1 MKLTDFALIFIGV
14 TLPIIIIVYVNV
26 SFTIKAEEQEMYYKK
41 IINAA
46 LNDASDQ
53 MKEVENSDA
62 EIDYGYSGT
71 SNNKIS
77 VNSQVA
83 VDTFLNSLYNNFGIK
98 GSDYAENYLQ
108 YFIPA
113 IAIIDYNGVQV
124 SSIEEF
130 DDNGQTVIR
139 HALKPKKYYTYTYYI
154 YKSVNTGKLEF
165 TDNYNEVETKKD
177 GSSTVYTHV
186 IEFTMDDYIT
196 HRTTIKESDGKG
208 GLVPKDIVSSFYISD
223 DKNNHPLINESVD
236 STIADAYK
244 QTLLKN
250 VVSNLKEKRKEVII
264 KAIESEMVYAT
275 NNNNLYASNA
285 GIKYNFVFPTLEE
298 GEMESQI
305 KNVGI
310 MALVQGISIG
320 NRYLNVRAY
329 STSKLTEVTRY
340 YLSIPKKQDTGVTY
354 YSKYYM
360 NLYHKDKNCPEYKVS
375 ITDNITPSYLFTK
388 QQAASVKAELKQ
400 DNRYITLEGFYPCP
414 ICNP

>member
-1 MKLTDFALIFIGV
+1 MKLTDFALIFVGI

-26 SFTIKAEEQEMYYKK
+26 SFTIKAEEQEMYYKR
-41 IINAA
+41 IINTA

-71 SNNKIS
+71 ENSKIS
-77 VNSQVA
+77 VNTQVA
-83 VDTFLNSLYNNFGIK
+83 VDTFFNSLYNNFGIK
-98 GSDYAENYLQ
+98 GSEYAESYIK

-130 DDNGQTVIR
+130 EKDGQTVID
-139 HALKPKKYYTYTYYI
+139 HAVKPKKYYTYTYYI
-154 YKSVNTGKLEF
+154 YKDINEGDKLKY
-165 TDNYNEVETKKD
+165 TDDYNVAK
-177 GSSTVYTHV
+177 SNLQSTHI

-196 HRTTIKESDGKG
+196 HRGTVVERGVT
-208 GLVPKDIVSSFYISD
+208 KDIPVSSFYISD
-223 DKNNHPLINESVD
+223 TKNNLPLIGESTDRGFASLGTKKDLLNE
-236 STIADAYK
+236 
-244 QTLLKN
+244 
-250 VVSNLKEKRKEVII
+250 VVENLKSKRKETII
-264 KAIESEMVYAT
+264 NAIQSEMIYAT
-275 NNNNLYASNA
+275 NNNNFYASNA

-305 KNVGI
+305 QNVGI
-310 MALVQGISIG
+310 MALVQGISMG

-340 YLSIPKKQDTGVTY
+340 YLSIPSDNN
-354 YSKYYM
+354 SKYKA
-360 NLYHKDKNCPEYKVS
+360 NLYHKDTNCPEYIVS
-375 ITDNITPSYLFTK
+375 THENITPSYLFTK
-388 QQAASVKAELKQ
+388 QQAASVKAVLK
-400 DNRYITLEGFYPCP
+400 DNNKYITLQGFYPCP

>member
-26 SFTIKAEEQEMYYKK
+26 SFTIKAEEQEIYYKK

-53 MKEVENSDA
+53 MKEVENSDV

-98 GSDYAENYLQ
+98 GNVYAENYLQ

-130 DDNGQTVIR
+130 NEDGQTVIK

-154 YKSVNTGKLEF
+154 YKDVNNSNKLTF
-165 TDNYNEVETKKD
+165 TDDYNTAKD
-177 GSSTVYTHV
+177 NLKSTHV
-186 IEFTMDDYIT
+186 IEFTMDDYVT
-196 HRTTIKESDGKG
+196 HRGYEIKNTGTEEIK
-208 GLVPKDIVSSFYISD
+208 VSSFYISD
-223 DKNNHPLINESVD
+223 EKNNAKLIANVD
-236 STIADAYK
+236 TKSGLSAEE
-244 QTLLKN
+244 QTLLTE
-250 VVSNLKEKRKEVII
+250 VVKKLTEKRKEVII

-310 MALVQGISIG
+310 MALVQGISMG

-340 YLSIPKKQDTGVTY
+340 YLSIPIMDEG
-354 YSKYYM
+354 SKYSM
-360 NLYHKDKNCPEYKVS
+360 NLYHKDEKCPEYK
-375 ITDNITPSYLFTK
+375 IYNYYKGDTTITPSYLFTK
-388 QQAASVKAELKQ
+388 QQAASVKAVLKQ
-400 DNRYITLEGFYPCP
+400 NNRYITLEGFYPCP

>member
-130 DDNGQTVIR
+130 TENDKTVIK
-139 HALKPKKYYTYTYYI
+139 HALKPKKYYTYKYYI
-154 YKSVNTGKLEF
+154 CEDTTKTDVYVLKDDSDKSNTDK
-165 TDNYNEVETKKD
+165 VI
-177 GSSTVYTHV
+177 STHIV
-186 IEFTMDDYIT
+186 EFTMDDYIT
-196 HRTTIKESDGKG
+196 HRGTITSKGTTSD
-208 GLVPKDIVSSFYISD
+208 ISVSSFYITD
-223 DKNNHPLINESVD
+223 RKNNSSLVTNLTSMNE
-236 STIADAYK
+236 K
-244 QTLLKN
+244 EKN
-250 VVSNLKEKRKEVII
+250 ILSEVEKKLQEKRKEVII

-340 YLSIPKKQDTGVTY
+340 YLSIPKKQDTGVRH

-388 QQAASVKAELKQ
+388 QQAASVKAVYKNENNK
-400 DNRYITLEGFYPCP
+400 YIKLEGFYPCP

>member
-26 SFTIKAEEQEMYYKK
+26 SFTIKAEEQEIYYKK

-53 MKEVENSDA
+53 MKEVENSDV

-98 GSDYAENYLQ
+98 GNESAESYLQ

-130 DDNGQTVIR
+130 EEDGQTVIK

-154 YKSVNTGKLEF
+154 YKDVNNSNKLTF
-165 TDNYNEVETKKD
+165 TDDYNTAKD
-177 GSSTVYTHV
+177 NLKSSHV
-186 IEFTMDDYIT
+186 IEFTMDDYVT
-196 HRTTIKESDGKG
+196 HRGYEIKNTGTEEIK
-208 GLVPKDIVSSFYISD
+208 VSSFYISD
-223 DKNNHPLINESVD
+223 EKNNAKLIANVEAKSVL
-236 STIADAYK
+236 SVEEQA
-244 QTLLKN
+244 LLAEVAKK
-250 VVSNLKEKRKEVII
+250 LTEKRKEIII

-305 KNVGI
+305 KNVGM
-310 MALVQGISIG
+310 MALVQGISMG

-340 YLSIPKKQDTGVTY
+340 YLSVPKDG
-354 YSKYYM
+354 YSKYQM
-360 NLYHKDKNCPEYKVS
+360 NLYHKDKSCPEYRVS
-375 ITDNITPSYLFTK
+375 TNENITPSYLFTK
-388 QQAASVKAELKQ
+388 QQAASVKAVLKETT
-400 DNRYITLEGFYPCP
+400 DYITLEGFYPCP
-414 ICNP
+414 ICSP

>member
-1 MKLTDFALIFIGV
+1 MKLTDFALIFVGI
-14 TLPIIIIVYVNV
+14 TLPIMIIVYVNV
-26 SFTIKAEEQEMYYKK
+26 SFTIKAEEQEIYYKK
-41 IINAA
+41 IITAA
-46 LNDASDQ
+46 LNDASEQ

-77 VNSQVA
+77 VNAQVA

-98 GSDYAENYLQ
+98 GSQYAENYLQ

-130 DDNGQTVIR
+130 NENGQTVIK

-154 YKSVNTGKLEF
+154 C
-165 TDNYNEVETKKD
+165 KD
-177 GSSTVYTHV
+177 PSGADDYVIKDQFDRPDSDIVSTHI

-196 HRTTIKESDGKG
+196 HRGTITSTGTT
-208 GLVPKDIVSSFYISD
+208 KDIPVSSFYISD
-223 DKNNHPLINESVD
+223 SKNNMPLVSDGIVM
-236 STIADAYK
+236 STKEEKI
-244 QTLLKN
+244 LPS
-250 VVSNLKEKRKEVII
+250 VVSLLQSKRKEVITN
-264 KAIESEMVYAT
+264 AIQSEMVYAT
-275 NNNNLYASNA
+275 NNNNFYASNA
-285 GIKYNFVFPTLEE
+285 GIKYNFVFPTLED

-310 MALVQGISIG
+310 MALVQGISMG

-340 YLSIPKKQDTGVTY
+340 WLSVPNDPPNK
-354 YSKYYM
+354 SKYYT
-360 NLYHKDKNCPEYKVS
+360 NLYHKDTNCPEYKVS
-375 ITDNITPSYLFTK
+375 ITENITPSYLFTK
-388 QQAASVKAELKQ
+388 QQAASVKAVLKKNNQ
-400 DNRYITLEGFYPCP
+400 YITLEGFYPCP

>member
-1 MKLTDFALIFIGV
+1 MKLTDFALIFIGI

-53 MKEVENSDA
+53 MKEVENFDA
-62 EIDYGYSGT
+62 EIDYGYSGS

-83 VDTFLNSLYNNFGIK
+83 VDTFLDSLYNNFGIK
-98 GSDYAENYLQ
+98 GSDYAQNYLQ

-130 DDNGQTVIR
+130 EEDGKDVIK

-154 YKSVNTGKLEF
+154 CNDLSTGGYIL
-165 TDNYNEVETKKD
+165 KD
-177 GSSTVYTHV
+177 ESSISNSDQIVSTHF

-196 HRTTIKESDGKG
+196 HRGVITEEGSI
-208 GLVPKDIVSSFYISD
+208 KDIPVSSFYITD
-223 DKNNHPLINESVD
+223 RKNNSKLVTYTTSMKPKEENILPEVE
-236 STIADAYK
+236 K
-244 QTLLKN
+244 KLQ
-250 VVSNLKEKRKEVII
+250 EKRKEVII
-264 KAIESEMVYAT
+264 KAIESEMIYAT

-310 MALVQGISIG
+310 MALVQGISMG

-340 YLSIPKKQDTGVTY
+340 YLSVPKKDN
-354 YSKYYM
+354 SKYQM
-360 NLYHKDKNCPEYKVS
+360 NLYHKDKSCPEYRIS
-375 ITDNITPSYLFTK
+375 TNESITPSYLFTK
-388 QQAASVKAELKQ
+388 QQAASVKAVLKQ
-400 DNRYITLEGFYPCP
+400 NNAYITLEGFYPCP